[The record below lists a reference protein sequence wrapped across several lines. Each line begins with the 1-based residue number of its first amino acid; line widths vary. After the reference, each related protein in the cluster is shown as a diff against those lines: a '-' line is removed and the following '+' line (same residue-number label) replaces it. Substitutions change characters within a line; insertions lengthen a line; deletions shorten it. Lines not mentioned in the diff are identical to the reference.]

1 MLQEEEVA
9 GLVVYPSLR
18 GRPVLITGG
27 ASGIGANLVTQFC
40 RQGAL
45 VSFLDVQ
52 VGAAQ
57 ALCSL
62 LEAEGVAP
70 RFIACDLRNV
80 ELLQAAVAEV
90 TARDGDIAVLVN
102 NAANDDRHR
111 SEDVTAAYWDDRI
124 AVNLRHQYFTAQAVI
139 PGMRRCGGGSI
150 INFGSMTWHASEGGY
165 PVYATC
171 KAAVEGLTRSFARD
185 LGPDRIRVNTIV
197 PGWVMTER
205 QVGLWLDAEGEAEI
219 ARRQCL
225 KDKLQPDDV
234 ARMALFLA
242 ADDSRMCTA
251 QNFIVDAGWI

>member
-1 MLQEEEVA
+1 MAELA
-9 GLVVYPSLR
+9 VYPSLR

-27 ASGIGANLVTQFC
+27 ASGIGASLVTEFC

-52 VGAAQ
+52 VEAAE
-57 ALCSL
+57 ALCGRL
-62 LEAEGVAP
+62 AEEGTAP
-70 RFIACDLRNV
+70 RFLRCDLRDV

-90 TARDGDIAVLVN
+90 AARDGDIAVLVN

-111 SEDVTAAYWDDRI
+111 IEEVTPAYWDERI
-124 AVNLRHQYFTAQAVI
+124 AVNLRHQFFAAQAVI
-139 PGMRRCGGGSI
+139 PGMRRRGGGSI
-150 INFGSMTWHASEGGY
+150 VNFGSMTWHASEGGY
-165 PVYATC
+165 PAYATC
-171 KAAVEGLTRSFARD
+171 KAAVEGLTRSLARD
-185 LGPDRIRVNTIV
+185 LGPDRIRVNTVI

-205 QVGLWLDAEGEAEI
+205 QMRLWLDAEGEAEI

-225 KDKLQPDDV
+225 KDKLQPEDV

>member
-1 MLQEEEVA
+1 MVELA
-9 GLVVYPSLR
+9 VYPSLR

-27 ASGIGANLVTQFC
+27 ASGIGASLVSEFC

-52 VGAAQ
+52 TEAAE
-57 ALCSL
+57 ALCGRL
-62 LEAEGVAP
+62 AEEGIAP
-70 RFIACDLRNV
+70 RFIRCDLRDV

-90 TARDGDIAVLVN
+90 AARDGDIAVLVN

-111 SEDVTAAYWDDRI
+111 IEEVTSAYWDERV
-124 AVNLRHQYFTAQAVI
+124 AVNLRHQFFAAQAVI
-139 PGMRRCGGGSI
+139 SGMRRRGGGSI
-150 INFGSMTWHASEGGY
+150 VNFGSMTWHASEGGY
-165 PVYATC
+165 PAYATC
-171 KAAVEGLTRSFARD
+171 KAAVEGLTRSLARD
-185 LGPDRIRVNTIV
+185 LGPDRIRVNTVI

-205 QVGLWLDAEGEAEI
+205 QMRLWLDAEGEAEI

-225 KDKLQPDDV
+225 KDKLQPEDV

>member
-1 MLQEEEVA
+1 MLRDEEVA
-9 GLVVYPSLR
+9 ELAVYPSLR

-27 ASGIGANLVTQFC
+27 ASGIGASLVTQFC

-111 SEDVTAAYWDDRI
+111 IEDVTAAYWDDRI

-139 PGMRRCGGGSI
+139 PGMRRRGGGSI
-150 INFGSMTWHASEGGY
+150 INLGSMTWHASEGGY

>member
-1 MLQEEEVA
+1 MEELA
-9 GLVVYPSLR
+9 VYPSLR

-27 ASGIGANLVTQFC
+27 ASGIGASLVTQFC

-45 VSFLDVQ
+45 VSFPDVQ
-52 VGAAQ
+52 VEAAE
-57 ALCSL
+57 ALCRRL
-62 LEAEGVAP
+62 AEEGTAP
-70 RFIACDLRNV
+70 RFIRCDLRDV

-90 TARDGDIAVLVN
+90 AARDGDIAVLVN

-111 SEDVTAAYWDDRI
+111 IEEVTPAHWDERI
-124 AVNLRHQYFTAQAVI
+124 AVNLRHQFFAAQAVI
-139 PGMRRCGGGSI
+139 PGMRRRGGGSI
-150 INFGSMTWHASEGGY
+150 VNFGSMTWHASEGGY
-165 PVYATC
+165 PAYATC
-171 KAAVEGLTRSFARD
+171 KAAVEGLTRSLARD
-185 LGPDRIRVNTIV
+185 LGPDRIRVNTVI

-205 QVGLWLDAEGEAEI
+205 QVRLWLDAEGEAEI

-225 KDKLQPDDV
+225 KDKLQPEDV

>member
-1 MLQEEEVA
+1 MGELA
-9 GLVVYPSLR
+9 VYPSLR

-27 ASGIGANLVTQFC
+27 ASGIGASLVSQFC
-40 RQGAL
+40 RQGAR

-52 VGAAQ
+52 AEAAE
-57 ALCSL
+57 ALCGEL
-62 LEAEGVAP
+62 GIEGAEP
-70 RFIACDLRNV
+70 RFIRCDLRDI
-80 ELLQAAVAEV
+80 EALQAAVAEV
-90 TARDGDIAVLVN
+90 TAADGDIAVLVN

-111 SEDVTAAYWDDRI
+111 IEDVTAAYWDERI
-124 AVNLRHQYFTAQAVI
+124 AVNLRHQFFAAQAVI
-139 PGMRRCGGGSI
+139 PGMRRRGGGSI

-165 PVYATC
+165 PAYATC
-171 KAAVEGLTRSFARD
+171 KAAVEGLTRSLARD
-185 LGPDRIRVNTIV
+185 LGPDRIRVNTII

-205 QVGLWLDAEGEAEI
+205 QMRLWLDAEGEAEI

-242 ADDSRMCTA
+242 AEDSRMCTA

>member
-1 MLQEEEVA
+1 MEELA
-9 GLVVYPSLR
+9 VYPSLR

-27 ASGIGANLVTQFC
+27 ASGIGASLVTQFC

-52 VGAAQ
+52 VEAAE
-57 ALCSL
+57 ALCGRL
-62 LEAEGVAP
+62 GDEGAAP
-70 RFIACDLRNV
+70 RFIRCDLRDV
-80 ELLQAAVAEV
+80 ALLQAAVAEV
-90 TARDGDIAVLVN
+90 AARDGDIAVLVN

-111 SEDVTAAYWDDRI
+111 IEEVSAAYWDERI
-124 AVNLRHQYFTAQAVI
+124 AVNLRHQFFAAQAVI
-139 PGMRRCGGGSI
+139 PGMRRRGGGSI
-150 INFGSMTWHASEGGY
+150 VNFGSMTWHASEGGY
-165 PVYATC
+165 PAYATC
-171 KAAVEGLTRSFARD
+171 KAAVEGLTRSLARD
-185 LGPDRIRVNTIV
+185 LGPDRIRVNTVI

-205 QVGLWLDAEGEAEI
+205 QMRLWLDAEGEAEI

-225 KDKLQPDDV
+225 KDKLQPEDV